1 MTLTYNFQI
10 FIILILGKFSCLEIE
25 ELYKKPAR
33 RNYMLFDHFSVY
45 GSGTVDEVVL
55 FVIKIN
61 ITTVVL
67 SPS

>member
-1 MTLTYNFQI
+1 
-10 FIILILGKFSCLEIE
+10 
-25 ELYKKPAR
+25 
-33 RNYMLFDHFSVY
+33 MLFDHFSVY

>member
-1 MTLTYNFQI
+1 
-10 FIILILGKFSCLEIE
+10 
-25 ELYKKPAR
+25 
-33 RNYMLFDHFSVY
+33 MLFDRFSVY